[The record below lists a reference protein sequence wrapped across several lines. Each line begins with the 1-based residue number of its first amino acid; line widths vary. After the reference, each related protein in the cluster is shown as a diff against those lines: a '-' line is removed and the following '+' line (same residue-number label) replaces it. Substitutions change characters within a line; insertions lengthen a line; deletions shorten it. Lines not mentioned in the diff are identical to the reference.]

1 MVRCAYNLSLLMA
14 QQRTSSVLKPTSVK
28 SIAPNELEYYDIFD
42 FFNYPRLQEAIV
54 NGPSVPE
61 PLTNVESLT
70 PAKDYFVTTNF
81 GITSSESSD
90 WLAFRPP
97 QD

>member
-1 MVRCAYNLSLLMA
+1 MT

-28 SIAPNELEYYDIFD
+28 SIAPNELEYFDVFD
-42 FFNYPRLQEAIV
+42 FFNYPRLPQAIV
-54 NGPSVPE
+54 NGPTAPE
-61 PLTNVESLT
+61 ALANVENLT

-81 GITSSESSD
+81 AMTNSESSD
-90 WLAFRPP
+90 WLTFRPP